1 MQDISVLYATR
12 DMPAPF
18 SARKHFFPPPSKK
31 KQAAFVVSPSK
42 ARHKKAYYQRLT
54 REILEDMCAQV
65 RE

>member
-1 MQDISVLYATR
+1 
-12 DMPAPF
+12 MPAPF